1 MSKNSQLVKHGG
13 FTLVPRV
20 RTSENMDTRLLR
32 TNIFRG
38 MNGQPICFCC
48 LRLGHVAKYCRTR
61 RNSEND
67 RKESYVNA
75 IAEDCTGYEKPSRK
89 QFQVPQ
95 LIVPAMDPAEET
107 DFFSL
112 ATKEISALRRIAADL
127 LKLVSE
133 KNVKDQ
139 DKIDETE
146 EDQLERNMVSKAITD
161 VTKDLIDIVLTQTKR
176 KPFTSGEQPLRPE
189 ETVSKKK
196 RQEEKFRITHEEFIT

>member
-1 MSKNSQLVKHGG
+1 MRYA
-13 FTLVPRV
+13 T
-20 RTSENMDTRLLR
+20 
-32 TNIFRG
+32 
-38 MNGQPICFCC
+38 
-48 LRLGHVAKYCRTR
+48 
-61 RNSEND
+61 
-67 RKESYVNA
+67 
-75 IAEDCTGYEKPSRK
+75 
-89 QFQVPQ
+89 
-95 LIVPAMDPAEET
+95 DPVEET

-112 ATKEISALRRIAADL
+112 ATKEISALRKIAADL
-127 LKLVSE
+127 LKLMSE

-176 KPFTSGEQPLRPE
+176 KPFTSGEQPLSPE